1 MLRIV
6 LGLVCLAA
14 TAISLI
20 VISSQLRTQ
29 STVDADSSF
38 DGKPS
43 PDVAVPPFGL
53 PSVSHPPDNLP
64 SPEKIQLGRRLFFEK
79 RLSRDRSL
87 ACASCHDP
95 AHAFS
100 IEKQFSLGVNG
111 KTGRRHPP
119 TLINVAYNTFQF
131 WDGRIGQLGRGDSLE
146 QQALEPIRDPLEMN
160 LDPAEAAE
168 RLRDD
173 PEYRESFRR
182 VFGSDPAPD
191 LIAKAIAAFE
201 RTLLFGDAPF
211 DRFQAGE
218 QTALSD
224 SAKRGHTLFFW
235 KATCIACHSGP
246 NFTDNAFH
254 PSVASA
260 RSDQS
265 DVGRSAVTADRADSG
280 HFKTPTLREVG
291 RRAPFMHDGSLAT
304 LEDVIAR
311 YNRGGFDTH
320 YWPPNERPKI
330 EKLMTGDEAEA
341 IHFRANA
348 APRLRAGF
356 PLHLTDDEQHDLVT
370 FLRESLTGSTRPDVT
385 APQ

>member
-1 MLRIV
+1 MRLRP
-6 LGLVCLAA
+6 LMG
-14 TAISLI
+14 
-20 VISSQLRTQ
+20 SSPPN
-29 STVDADSSF
+29 
-38 DGKPS
+38 G
-43 PDVAVPPFGL
+43 AVPPFGL
-53 PSVSHPPDNLP
+53 PPFSYPPDNLP
-64 SPEKIQLGRRLFFEK
+64 TPEKIQLGRQLFFEK

-87 ACASCHDP
+87 ACTSCHDP

-100 IEKQFSLGVNG
+100 IDKQFSLGVNG
-111 KTGRRHPP
+111 KPGRRHPP

-146 QQALEPIRDPLEMN
+146 QQALEPIRDPLEMD

-182 VFGSDPAPD
+182 VFGSAPSPD

-211 DRFQAGE
+211 DRYQVGD
-218 QTALSD
+218 QSALSD

-235 KATCIACHSGP
+235 KATCSACHSGP
-246 NFTDNAFH
+246 NFTDNTFH

-260 RSDQS
+260 MSDQG

-280 HFKTPTLREVG
+280 HFKTPTLRDVG
-291 RRAPFMHDGSLAT
+291 RHAPFMHDGSFVT
-304 LEDVIAR
+304 LEDVVAR

-330 EKLMTGDEAEA
+330 ENLMANDEEEA
-341 IHFRANA
+341 NHFRANA

-356 PLHLTDDEQHDLVT
+356 PLHLTEDEQHDLVT
-370 FLRESLTGSTRPDVT
+370 FLREGLNSSTRPDIT